1 MVANWLLGE
10 FSRLLNATNTGIDE
24 GKVSPE
30 QLCQLLDLT
39 HKGSISGVSAKLV
52 FEEMFNTGKKATDII
67 AQQRL
72 SQISDSQEIRLVIN
86 EVLST
91 NPQAVS
97 DYAAGKTQ
105 ALAFLVGQ
113 VMRAT
118 RGRANPK
125 LVSELLKKKLE
136 KE

>member
-1 MVANWLLGE
+1 
-10 FSRLLNATNTGIDE
+10 
-24 GKVSPE
+24 
-30 QLCQLLDLT
+30 
-39 HKGSISGVSAKLV
+39 
-52 FEEMFNTGKKATDII
+52 MFNTGKHATDII
-67 AQQRL
+67 AQQGL
-72 SQISDSQEIRLVIN
+72 SQISDSQEIKLVIN

-97 DYAAGKTQ
+97 DYTVGKTQ
-105 ALAFLVGQ
+105 ALTFLVGQ
-113 VMRAT
+113 VMKAT